1 MGKTSGL
8 VKFRVRITRIVTKD
22 MEVSA
27 QNMYHARN
35 IGKSMAERMDWSDFD
50 TLSYSV
56 LAEPWNLSADK
67 NKKSGK

>member
-1 MGKTSGL
+1 MIKTSGL

-27 QNMYHARN
+27 QDMYHARN
-35 IGKSMAERMDWSDFD
+35 IGKSMADRLDWSDFD
-50 TLSYSV
+50 ALSYSV

>member
-8 VKFRVRITRIVTKD
+8 VKFRVQITRIVTKD
-22 MEVSA
+22 VEVSA
-27 QNMYHARN
+27 QDMYHARN
-35 IGKSMAERMDWSDFD
+35 IGKSIADRMDWSDFD

-56 LAEPWNLSADK
+56 LAEPWNLLADK

>member
-1 MGKTSGL
+1 
-8 VKFRVRITRIVTKD
+8 VTKD
-22 MEVSA
+22 VEVSA
-27 QNMYHARN
+27 QDMYHARN